1 MEGHMIQSIN
11 HITYSVS
18 DIKKSTAFYKDV
30 LMANIVMEK
39 EKIVYFTIGDVWFAL
54 NEESHIPRND
64 IHDSY
69 THLAFTIPESEFD
82 DWSKRLKEHHVT
94 ILQSRARSDKE
105 GKSIYFT
112 DPDGHKLEL
121 HTGTLEDRL
130 KYYND
135 KNEIKKGN

>member
-1 MEGHMIQSIN
+1 MIQSIN

-18 DIKKSTAFYKDV
+18 DIKKSTAFYKEV

-82 DWSKRLKEHHVT
+82 YWSKRLKVHHVT

-130 KYYND
+130 KYNND
-135 KNEIKKGN
+135 KNEVKKRN